1 MGIGSPRQRDRL
13 AILIDADNIRSNFL
27 PLIIRE
33 ASAIGTVFIKRVY
46 GHFGSAAMK
55 AWQPLVHEFALLPVH
70 VAPAAKSKNA
80 TDLKL
85 AIDAM
90 DILHRGQVDGFCIA
104 SSDSDFTSL
113 ASRIREDGVSV
124 YGFGEKKAT
133 NPYVKSCDRFFYCD
147 LLLEEGAKADSG
159 KPAKLPLKE
168 ILAAVDD
175 TLGED
180 GWAHLG
186 EVGSVLNKR
195 MPDFDSRNHGFSNL
209 STLMESIPSLECNR
223 IKSNG
228 GSFIQVKR
236 K

>member
-1 MGIGSPRQRDRL
+1 MEPSSPGQRKRL
-13 AILIDADNIRSNFL
+13 AILIDADNIRSKFL

-33 ASAIGTVFIKRVY
+33 ASVFGNVSIKRVY
-46 GHFGSAAMK
+46 GDFGSDAMG
-55 AWQPLVHEFALLPVH
+55 AWQPLLHEFALLPVH
-70 VAPAAKSKNA
+70 VAPVAKSKNA
-80 TDLKL
+80 TDMKL

-113 ASRIREDGVSV
+113 ASRIREGGLSV

-147 LLLEEGAKADSG
+147 LLLEEGAEGESG
-159 KPAKLPLKE
+159 KATRLPLKE

-175 TLGED
+175 TSGDD

-186 EVGSVLNKR
+186 AVGSVVNKR
-195 MPDFDSRNHGFSNL
+195 MPDFDHRIYGFNKL
-209 STLMESIPSLECNR
+209 STLIKSIASLEY
-223 IKSNG
+223 KSNG
-228 GSFIQVKR
+228 RTSIYVKR

>member
-1 MGIGSPRQRDRL
+1 MGTGSEGRRDRL
-13 AILIDADNIRSNFL
+13 AILIDAENVHSKFL

-33 ASAIGTVFIKRVY
+33 ASTIGTASIKRVY
-46 GHFGSAAMK
+46 GNFGSSAM
-55 AWQPLVHEFALLPVH
+55 ASWQPLLHEYAFLPVH
-70 VAPAAKSKNA
+70 VAPVAKSKNA

-85 AIDAM
+85 AIDAI
-90 DILHRGQVDGFCIA
+90 DILHRRQIDGFCIA

-113 ASRIREDGVSV
+113 ASRIREDGLSV

-147 LLLEEGAKADSG
+147 LLLEEGAKGATG
-159 KPAKLPLKE
+159 QPAKLPLKE

-175 TLGED
+175 TSGED

-186 EVGSVLNKR
+186 EVGNVLNKR
-195 MPDFDSRNHGFSNL
+195 MPDFDSRLHGFSKLNI
-209 STLMESIPSLECNR
+209 LMKSIASLEC
-223 IKSNG
+223 KSNG
-228 GSFIQVKR
+228 GGSIYVKR

>member
-1 MGIGSPRQRDRL
+1 MGFQGQRDRL
-13 AILIDADNIRSNFL
+13 AILIDADNIRSGFL

-33 ASAIGTVFIKRVY
+33 ASAIGTIVIKRVY
-46 GHFGSAAMK
+46 GHFGSPATA
-55 AWQPLVHEFALLPVH
+55 AWQPLVHEYTLSPVH
-70 VAPAAKSKNA
+70 VIPAAKGKNS

-85 AIDAM
+85 AVDAM

-113 ASRIREDGVSV
+113 ASRIREDGLSV
-124 YGFGEKKAT
+124 YGFGEKKAS

-147 LLLEEGAKADSG
+147 LLLEKDPKGNASSG
-159 KPAKLPLKE
+159 KQTNLPLKE

-175 TLGED
+175 TSGDD

-186 EVGSVLNKR
+186 AVGSVLNKR
-195 MPDFDSRNHGFSNL
+195 MPDFDHRNYGFNKL
-209 STLMESIPSLECNR
+209 STLMESISSVEY
-223 IKSNG
+223 KSNG
-228 GSFIQVKR
+228 GGSNYVRR